1 MRREKDSLGELDVP
15 DEAYYGIQTVR
26 CASNYQVS
34 DHTYNEYPEVIRA
47 MAEIKKACAMTNAQI
62 GALDSDKAKAICEA
76 ADEMIAGKFSGQ
88 FPVVI
93 WRSQGTGINMNV
105 NEVLANRANEILTGH
120 RGYDAVHPNSHVN
133 MCQSSNDVFP
143 TAEVI
148 VFRRL
153 LNPLIQAAVK
163 VEKAL
168 ESKAVEFKY
177 VTRLGRTGFQDA
189 VPMTWGQVFGGW
201 QSSVQ
206 RTRIALERIHSTMN
220 EGVLGGTAVGTG
232 MGQLPGYAEHIY
244 ENLSKVLGFEMH
256 LVQMHWEAIPD
267 SGVFDAMRNTDR
279 DFIMMDAVKA
289 LVSSSARI
297 AHDMT
302 VFSSGPRSGIGEIS
316 LEPTGKEIFGYPKES
331 TPYVCE
337 MLLDVM
343 GEVYAASRMMY
354 FAATE
359 GQLDHG
365 SQNSAGFITAIDAI
379 KVATKALEIF
389 ARDVVSL
396 VKVNPDVCSRNAEL
410 STSLS
415 TMVGSLFGYPIG
427 VRVAKTAI
435 RDAITCKE
443 AALKEELLSPEV
455 CEEIFDINKLTDRRA
470 MLELFRK
477 YKNLRKIS

>member
-15 DEAYYGIQTVR
+15 EEAYYGIQTVR
-26 CASNYQVS
+26 CMGNYPVSN
-34 DHTYNEYPEVIRA
+34 HTYNEYPEVTRA
-47 MAEIKKACAMTNAQI
+47 IAEIKKACAMTNAQI
-62 GALDSDKAKAICEA
+62 GALDPTKAKAICTA
-76 ADEMIAGKFSGQ
+76 ADEVIAGKFAGQ

-105 NEVLANRANEILTGH
+105 NEVIANRANEILTGH
-120 RGYDAVHPNSHVN
+120 RGYELVHPNSHVN

-153 LNPLIQAAVK
+153 LTPLVSVAK
-163 VEKAL
+163 TLEKAL
-168 ESKAVEFKY
+168 EEKAVEFKY

-201 QSSVQ
+201 QASIQ
-206 RTRIALERIHSTMN
+206 RTRIALEREVAAHN

-244 ENLSKVLGFEMH
+244 ENLTEVVGFEMH
-256 LVQMHWEAIPD
+256 LVEMHWEAIPD
-267 SGVFDAMRNTDR
+267 SGVFDGMRNTDR

-289 LVSSSARI
+289 LVLGAARI
-297 AHDMT
+297 AHDLE
-302 VFSSGPRSGIGEIS
+302 VFSSGPRSGIGEVTLKATAPGI
-316 LEPTGKEIFGYPKES
+316 LGYTGES
-331 TPYVCE
+331 TPYVSE
-337 MLLDVM
+337 MLLDVAA
-343 GEVYAASRMMY
+343 EVSAASRMTQ

-379 KVATKALEIF
+379 KAATKALEIF
-389 ARDVVSL
+389 ARDAVL
-396 VKVNPDVCSRNAEL
+396 NVKVNPDVCTRNAEL

-427 VRVAKTAI
+427 VKVAKRAI
-435 RDAITCKE
+435 REGITCKE
-443 AALKEELLSPEV
+443 AALREEVLPAEV
-455 CEEIFDINKLTDRRA
+455 CEDIFDVNKLTDRRA

-477 YKNLRKIS
+477 YGSFRKVS